1 MVRAWVSAAF
11 ALLLLLVG
19 GCGSTAGGTVASSGS
34 AFNPT
39 DVAWLQL
46 AEALHARALPML
58 ALAPGRSASPELVE
72 VAERLAEEHGEGRE
86 RLRALL
92 VRAGAGAVENP
103 HAGHD
108 MPGMPTADDLE
119 ALRGLRGKKF
129 DRRFVPLVR
138 AYLDQLVLVAE
149 GERRS
154 GASEEVRRL
163 AATMARAHEAE
174 LARLAEAAPE
184 TSVR

>member
-11 ALLLLLVG
+11 VLLSLVG

-34 AFNPT
+34 PFNAT
-39 DVAWLQL
+39 DIAWLQL

-72 VAERLAEEHGEGRE
+72 VAGRLAKEHGEGRE

-92 VRAGAGAVENP
+92 PRNGAGENP

-108 MPGMPTADDLE
+108 MPGMPTAGDLE
-119 ALRGLRGKKF
+119 TLRGLRGKKF

-163 AATMARAHEAE
+163 ATTMARAHEAE

-184 TSVR
+184 ASAR

>member
-11 ALLLLLVG
+11 VLSLLVG
-19 GCGSTAGGTVASSGS
+19 GCGATAGGTVASSGS
-34 AFNPT
+34 PFNAT

-72 VAERLAEEHGEGRE
+72 LAERLAEEHGEGRE

-92 VRAGAGAVENP
+92 PRNAGENP

-174 LARLAEAAPE
+174 LARLAGAG
-184 TSVR
+184 